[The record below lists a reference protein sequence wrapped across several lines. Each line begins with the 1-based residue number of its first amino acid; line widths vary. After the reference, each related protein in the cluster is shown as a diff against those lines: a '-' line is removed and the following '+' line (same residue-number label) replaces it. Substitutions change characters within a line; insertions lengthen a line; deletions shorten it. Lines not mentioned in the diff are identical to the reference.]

1 MALIYMF
8 PGQGSQAKGMGEG
21 LFERFPELVQQ
32 ADAVLGYSLR
42 ELCLTD
48 AQEQLG
54 QTQYT
59 QPALYA
65 VNALSY
71 LAKVAETG
79 RQPDY
84 LIGHSLGEYDALFA
98 AGAFDFVTGLRLVQR
113 RGAIM
118 SKAQGG
124 GMAAVLGMEAAAI
137 AQALAAGG
145 CGEVDIANY
154 NAPTQTVISGPKAA
168 VEAAAKVLEQAGA
181 KRVVLLNVSGAFH
194 SRQMAAAAQEF
205 ASFVRGCAFQPLQRP
220 VIANLTAREYQPG
233 QVADNLVQQ
242 IDHSVRW
249 VETIQYLKTQPD
261 AQFEEVGPGKVL
273 TGLLRQM
280 R

>member
-1 MALIYMF
+1 MTLIYMF

-42 ELCLTD
+42 DLCLTD

-54 QTQYT
+54 QTQFT

-71 LAKVAETG
+71 LAKVAESG

-84 LIGHSLGEYDALFA
+84 AIGHSLGEYDALFA

-137 AQALAAGG
+137 AAALASSG
-145 CGEVDIANY
+145 CSQVDIANF
-154 NAPTQTVISGPKAA
+154 NAPTQTVISGPKPA

-181 KRVVLLNVSGAFH
+181 KRVVLLSVSGAFH
-194 SRQMAAAAQEF
+194 SRQMNAAAREF
-205 ASFVRGCAFQPLQRP
+205 AQFVQSVTFQPLQRP
-220 VIANLTAREYQPG
+220 VIANLTAREYEPG
-233 QVADNLVQQ
+233 KVAEMLVQQ
-242 IDHSVRW
+242 IDHAVRW
-249 VETIQYLKTQPD
+249 VETIQSLKAKPE

-273 TGLLRQM
+273 SGLLRQM